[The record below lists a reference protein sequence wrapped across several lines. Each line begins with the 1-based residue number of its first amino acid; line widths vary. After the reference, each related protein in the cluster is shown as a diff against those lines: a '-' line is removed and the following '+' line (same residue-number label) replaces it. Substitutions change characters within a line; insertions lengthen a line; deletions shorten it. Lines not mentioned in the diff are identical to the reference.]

1 MTCFSPVSGFLPNTS
16 PISIL
21 VRDNPGGFVKICF
34 IEIDT
39 AREWACASI
48 GPAFLAAFLRER
60 GHEVG
65 LYRAGV
71 DATIDQVVAAVRAAK
86 PDLLGISLTTR
97 QWLRAREIVQ
107 AVRAEIDVPVI
118 AGGLHPTFSP
128 TQVLESPGF
137 DYVCLGE
144 GEEALLDLVTALETD
159 GSTCGIDNI
168 WKTGEARPA
177 LRPPF
182 QPMDDLPF
190 MARDMLDEYAGCVHM
205 TTQRGC
211 PFPCTYCAAR
221 MYNEL
226 YEETANYGRR
236 RSVDSVVEELLEIR
250 RNGTLAYVIF
260 LDDTFTIYR
269 RWVRE
274 YCRVH
279 GERLGTPFSIHAR
292 VETVNEELIG
302 ELAAAGCKHIT
313 YGVESGSLR
322 VRRDIMQRAATNERI
337 KEAFRWAREAGI
349 MVTANYMLGIPGESR
364 DDLKQTYDLATE
376 LQEHALDFGYFVFYP
391 YPGTTLFRICL
402 DKGYLP
408 DDYLER
414 EANHRESILE
424 LPDLSQD
431 DIAEYYDRF
440 TALREQQSIERA
452 GTELSDEAEATIR
465 ESVQHVATTG

>member
-1 MTCFSPVSGFLPNTS
+1 MKVL
-16 PISIL
+16 
-21 VRDNPGGFVKICF
+21 F

-48 GPAFLAAFLRER
+48 GPAFIAAFLREA
-60 GHEVG
+60 GHDVS
-65 LYRAGV
+65 LFRAGV
-71 DATIDQVVAAVRAAK
+71 DVSFGEVVEAVRDAG
-86 PDLLGISLTTR
+86 PDLIGVSLTTR
-97 QWLRAREIVQ
+97 QWLRARDLVAAI
-107 AVRAEIDVPVI
+107 RDEIDVPVI

-128 TQVLESPGF
+128 TQVLDSPGF

-144 GEEALLDLVTALETD
+144 GEEAMLDLVAALAGG
-159 GSTCGIDNI
+159 GSTSGIDNV
-168 WKTGEARPA
+168 WAAGNSRPK
-177 LRPPF
+177 LR
-182 QPMDDLPF
+182 QPIQPLDALPF
-190 MARDMLDEYAGCVHM
+190 MARDMLDEYDGCVHM

-236 RSVDSVVEELLEIR
+236 RTHESVIDELLEIR

-269 RWVRE
+269 RWVKE
-274 YCRVH
+274 FCQVY

-292 VETVNEELIG
+292 VETVNRELID

-337 KEAFRWAREAGI
+337 KDAFRWAHDAGI
-349 MVTANYMLGIPGESR
+349 IVTANYMLGIPGETR
-364 DDLKQTYDLATE
+364 DDLRQTLDLASE
-376 LQEHALDFGYFVFYP
+376 LAEFALDFGYFVFYP
-391 YPGTTLFRICL
+391 YPGTTLFRVCL
-402 DKGYLP
+402 EKGYLP

-414 EANHRESILE
+414 TANHRESILK
-424 LPDLSQD
+424 LPDITPD
-431 DIAEYYDRF
+431 DIEEYYDRF
-440 TALREQQSIERA
+440 TALRERLVLERS
-452 GTELSDEAEATIR
+452 GTALSESARAAIADDVRHIAAT
-465 ESVQHVATTG
+465 G